1 MQEHGEHHE
10 VRSPSMH
17 ISYQESKC
25 HGGLQIGNVIPL
37 QLLWPVE
44 EHQEDARHGEKD
56 KEEETQAA
64 KAQRVTDLD
73 GMALHLHWV
82 KVI

>member
-1 MQEHGEHHE
+1 
-10 VRSPSMH
+10 MH

-25 HGGLQIGNVIPL
+25 HRGLQIGNVIPRCSC
-37 QLLWPVE
+37 LWPVE
-44 EHQEDARHGEKD
+44 EHQEDARHGEKN

-64 KAQRVTDLD
+64 EAQRVADLD
-73 GMALHLHWV
+73 GVALHLHWV